1 MNGDARPVRGRSLL
15 IATNHLQQI
24 GGSEVVA
31 LQAMQYFAGL
41 GCDVTV
47 FANWTGQ
54 PMAAMIESAIGVQ
67 PITDPTLI
75 RPFTYDMVYVQHQ
88 LLGLFDYRP
97 TAADRQCTRIILG
110 RLSRRGYLE
119 SGGWLHDRLLADHV
133 LANSSLTAQHLAGV
147 GHDGPITNFRNAAP
161 AAFFRTF
168 VPRPATPRR
177 ALVVT
182 NHRDPAL
189 MEAIGLLRQRFP
201 VDHVGRSGKDVRLV
215 TPEMVTETDLVISI
229 GKTVPYALA
238 ARVPV
243 YVYDHFGG
251 PGYLDADNVD
261 AAARFNFSGR
271 CCQRRLSG
279 EEIAEE
285 VIRGYAKGV
294 AFARDTA
301 QSWIDRY
308 HLPRYLDLLLDPPA
322 VSNMD
327 RRRSMA
333 SNPFLLQERRLAD
346 YIRASFIH
354 QQRLAQQIQQLD
366 RRLRSLSVET
376 QSD

>member
-1 MNGDARPVRGRSLL
+1 MNEAALSARGRSLL

-31 LQAMQYFAGL
+31 LEAAQYFTGL

-47 FANWTGQ
+47 FANWIGQ
-54 PMAAMIESAIGVQ
+54 PMAALIEAATGSP
-67 PITDPTLI
+67 PITDPALI
-75 RPFTYDMVYVQHQ
+75 RPFTYDMLYAQHQ

-97 TAADRQCTRIILG
+97 AAVDRHGTRIILG

-119 SGGWLHDRLLADHV
+119 SGGWLHDRILADHV
-133 LANSSLTAQHLAGV
+133 LANSVLTAEHLAGI
-147 GHDGPITNFRNAAP
+147 GHDGPITNFHNAAP
-161 AAFFRTF
+161 AAFFRRFAT
-168 VPRPATPRR
+168 RPATPGRV
-177 ALVVT
+177 LVVT
-182 NHRDPAL
+182 NHRDPSL
-189 MEAIGLLRQRFP
+189 MEAIGLLRQNIT
-201 VDHVGRSGKDVRLV
+201 VDHIGRSGTDVALV
-215 TPEMVTETDLVISI
+215 TPEMIAGTDLVISI
-229 GKTVPYALA
+229 GKTIPYALA

-251 PGYLDADNVD
+251 PGYLNADNVD

-279 EEIAEE
+279 EEIARE
-285 VIRGYAKGV
+285 VIGAYAKGV

-308 HLPRYLDLLLDPPA
+308 YLPRYLDLLLAPPA
-322 VSNMD
+322 VSNLE
-327 RRRSMA
+327 RRRNMA
-333 SNPFLLQERRLAD
+333 RNPFLVQERRLAD

-366 RRLRSLSVET
+366 RRLGRLSVET
-376 QSD
+376 LAG